1 MTDLEKMDALKE
13 RMDVTYT
20 QAKEALD
27 ASGGDLAAALVYLE
41 KQAEAAKTAAQE
53 AKGAK
58 WDKDTTENF
67 VRGLIE
73 QIKAVIQEG
82 NVTKVRLK
90 QGDHAIIEVPAT
102 LGVVGLGVILFSP
115 LLLAIGAIGAAA
127 AVMKEMS
134 LEIERPDGTIES
146 RSLKFPSSAG
156 REAKPEEGEP
166 ETKEKEDEPAG
177 E

>member
-13 RMDVTYT
+13 RMDVSYT

-41 KQAEAAKTAAQE
+41 KQNVGKKPFSAEP
-53 AKGAK
+53 KGNK

-67 VRGLIE
+67 VRGLID
-73 QIKAVIQEG
+73 QIKSVIQEG

-90 QGDHAIIEVPAT
+90 QADHVLIEVPAT
-102 LGVVGLGVILFSP
+102 LGVVGLGILLFSP
-115 LLLAIGAIGAAA
+115 LLLAIGAIGAAT
-127 AVMKEMS
+127 AVIKEMT

-146 RSLKFPSSAG
+146 RSLKFPSSGSKDEAADEEAG
-156 REAKPEEGEP
+156 KDQ
-166 ETKEKEDEPAG
+166 EDE
-177 E
+177 EESIEK